1 MNIIEKVYIEHT
13 DNLMQ
18 KSDHTVFLIT
28 GIRFGDYKDN
38 TDAFIQEA
46 AQKRLEVILMPD
58 DANPFDPE
66 AVVCYWGNKKIGVV
80 ASYDLEK
87 FHILTRKNDNGH
99 LTGRF
104 FHGDTKDHFLKLSVT
119 GTITSDDIN
128 DYRKE
133 VDKQKEELY
142 GTWEHG
148 AIKYNL
154 VSNRHENDAK
164 ACISQMKDFII
175 KLCDGYSSSTM
186 EELSRLMNN
195 YKESSRYDLS
205 LEGQRDRWDI
215 MFHLD
220 HLCDAHHKPNAVE
233 AKDSEGILA
242 DVSSQIGGEMG
253 RIVSYESYIEQLTK
267 LVTKQLPS
275 SDPARLRL
283 KALTPQ
289 AISNIRL
296 QVKNFPHDLYHLFCN
311 DPKMFVT
318 ILYYARIPRR
328 YLDPF
333 LSGIALVQAFDRREY
348 DSLTNTGG
356 IASTIKEK
364 ILPEIKPLEAIVKE
378 EYRLTYPQLWNQI
391 FENADIIQSLK
402 ETNPNRFVGGYNQ
415 KLVCNIIGIMSDKG
429 YFTKSKKKIDD
440 IIYTDKTVY
449 KYLSEL
455 SVSEENTSCALN
467 KKTYEIIKSIL
478 DNPS

>member
-66 AVVCYWGNKKIGVV
+66 AVVCYWGNKQIGFV
-80 ASYDLEK
+80 ATYDLEK
-87 FHILTRKNDNGH
+87 FHILTRKNDSEH

-104 FHGDTKDHFLKLSVT
+104 FYGDTKNHFLKLSVT
-119 GTITSDDIN
+119 GTITSDDIY

-142 GTWEHG
+142 GKWEHG
-148 AIKYNL
+148 AIKCNL
-154 VSNRHENDAK
+154 VSNRHKNDAK

-175 KLCDGYSSSTM
+175 KLWDGYGSSTM
-186 EELSRLMNN
+186 DELPRLMNN

-215 MFHLD
+215 MLNLD
-220 HLCDAHHKPNAVE
+220 QQCDAHHKPNALE
-233 AKDSEGILA
+233 AKDFEEILA

-253 RIVSYESYIEQLTK
+253 RIVSYESYIERLTK
-267 LVTKQLPS
+267 LVTEQLPS

-283 KALTPQ
+283 KALSPQ
-289 AISNIRL
+289 AIDNIRR
-296 QVKNFPHDLYHLFCN
+296 QVKNFPHDLYNLFCN
-311 DPKMFVT
+311 DPKEFVKT
-318 ILYYARIPRR
+318 LYYARIPRR

-333 LSGIALVQAFDRREY
+333 LSGIALVQAY
-348 DSLTNTGG
+348 DKIHSSTESMSLADDSKPFGKDVTNSELKIIYDGLMEHKMLCDKPSLEDFIYWITGRG
-356 IASTIKEK
+356 LKPQAPLKWTQKNVCRYFVQFYLNSDWSTAEQCFLCNRGSIKCLSQANNTTTDNKKIIDK
-364 ILPEIKPLEAIVKE
+364 ILEQAKHKTINS
-378 EYRLTYPQLWNQI
+378 T
-391 FENADIIQSLK
+391 
-402 ETNPNRFVGGYNQ
+402 
-415 KLVCNIIGIMSDKG
+415 
-429 YFTKSKKKIDD
+429 TKVD
-440 IIYTDKTVY
+440 
-449 KYLSEL
+449 
-455 SVSEENTSCALN
+455 
-467 KKTYEIIKSIL
+467 
-478 DNPS
+478 

>member
-28 GIRFGDYKDN
+28 GIRYGDYKDDA
-38 TDAFIQEA
+38 DAFIREA
-46 AQKRLEVILMPD
+46 AQKKLEVILMPD
-58 DANPFDPE
+58 NANPVDRE
-66 AVVCYWGNKKIGVV
+66 AVMCYWGNKKIGVV

-87 FHILTRKNDNGH
+87 FHILTRKNDSEH
-99 LTGRF
+99 LTGHF
-104 FHGDTKDHFLKLSVT
+104 FYGDTKDHFLKLSVT

-175 KLCDGYSSSTM
+175 KLCDGYGSSTM

-215 MFHLD
+215 MLNLD

-233 AKDSEGILA
+233 AKDFEGILA
-242 DVSSQIGGEMG
+242 NVSSQIGGEMG

-267 LVTKQLPS
+267 LVTEKLPS

-333 LSGIALVQAFDRREY
+333 LSGIALVQAY
-348 DSLTNTGG
+348 DKQHPSSENTNQSDNSKPFNKDVTDAKLKIIYDGLMEHKMLCDKPSLEDYTYWITGRGSRPQVPLKWVQKNVCRYFVQFYLNSDWSTAEQCFSCNRGSIKGLSQATNIT
-356 IASTIKEK
+356 ED
-364 ILPEIKPLEAIVKE
+364 
-378 EYRLTYPQLWNQI
+378 N
-391 FENADIIQSLK
+391 
-402 ETNPNRFVGGYNQ
+402 
-415 KLVCNIIGIMSDKG
+415 
-429 YFTKSKKKIDD
+429 KKIIDE
-440 IIYTDKTVY
+440 ILEQAKHKNDK
-449 KYLSEL
+449 
-455 SVSEENTSCALN
+455 
-467 KKTYEIIKSIL
+467 
-478 DNPS
+478 